1 MDSFCAFVITVL
13 LSICSLLTD
22 PNPDDPLVPEIARIY
37 KTDREKYNQTAKE
50 WTTKY
55 AMWHHYDSE
64 EDKTKICIWCFD
76 IFTFFPWYVAQIC
89 NIQAFSWGRDQ
100 WWRGNFYDSQSFFP
114 LWKFNKM
121 KEKLLNYTKKF
132 ITSNLIFVTCLRL
145 ETLMTLKCSCF
156 LPGMNDVLKQMNS
169 DTVVVILWVLF
180 EIGTI
185 CQVHLYIFL
194 SKRQWISPLFI
205 KFTSA

>member
-1 MDSFCAFVITVL
+1 M
-13 LSICSLLTD
+13 
-22 PNPDDPLVPEIARIY
+22 EI
-37 KTDREKYNQTAKE
+37 
-50 WTTKY
+50 
-55 AMWHHYDSE
+55 
-64 EDKTKICIWCFD
+64 
-76 IFTFFPWYVAQIC
+76 
-89 NIQAFSWGRDQ
+89 
-100 WWRGNFYDSQSFFP
+100 
-114 LWKFNKM
+114 LWFNKM

-169 DTVVVILWVLF
+169 DTAVVILCVLF

-194 SKRQWISPLFI
+194 SKRQ
-205 KFTSA
+205 

>member
-1 MDSFCAFVITVL
+1 MIKKIKWFLIHCIARKVATQNFEPVWALQDLLNCCIIFFNTMNYFFQVAFTTRIYHPNINSNGSICLDILRSQWSPALTISKVL

-100 WWRGNFYDSQSFFP
+100 WWRVNFYDSQSFFP
-114 LWKFNKM
+114 LWKFCGLIKW
-121 KEKLLNYTKKF
+121 KK
-132 ITSNLIFVTCLRL
+132 
-145 ETLMTLKCSCF
+145 SC
-156 LPGMNDVLKQMNS
+156 
-169 DTVVVILWVLF
+169 
-180 EIGTI
+180 
-185 CQVHLYIFL
+185 
-194 SKRQWISPLFI
+194 
-205 KFTSA
+205 